1 MKEHPILFN
10 AEMIRA
16 ILAGRKTQTRRVIK
30 PQPSPDWAYTSI
42 GQFACRDGKWI
53 FPTIT
58 EGYRDTWSCP
68 YGKIGDHLWV
78 RETLWRQYRR
88 CGETD
93 PYTLEQSEWDEE
105 TGKII
110 YCADGDNIELPDDGA
125 YTWWEKKPSI
135 HTFRHE
141 SRITLEVLDIRV
153 ERVQSIDHNG
163 IRAEGIEKQLDWTSL
178 EMYYAFSGLWD
189 RINIKRGYSWQSNP
203 WVWVIEF
210 KVLETNQ

>member
-10 AEMIRA
+10 SEMIHA

-30 PQPSPDWAYTSI
+30 PQPP
-42 GQFACRDGKWI
+42 RLKWNI
-53 FPTIT
+53 HKWDNDCINVRNSSD
-58 EGYRDTWSCP
+58 EYDYWVKCP
-68 YGKIGDHLWV
+68 YGQPGDHLWV

-93 PYTLEQSEWDEE
+93 PYTMEQIEWDEE
-105 TGKII
+105 TGKVV
-110 YCADGDNIELPDDGA
+110 YCADSDNIELPDDGP

-153 ERVQSIDHNG
+153 DRVQDIDHNG

-178 EMYYAFSGLWD
+178 EMRDAFSGLFV
-189 RINIKRGYSWQSNP
+189 GYSRT
-203 WVWVIEF
+203 
-210 KVLETNQ
+210 K